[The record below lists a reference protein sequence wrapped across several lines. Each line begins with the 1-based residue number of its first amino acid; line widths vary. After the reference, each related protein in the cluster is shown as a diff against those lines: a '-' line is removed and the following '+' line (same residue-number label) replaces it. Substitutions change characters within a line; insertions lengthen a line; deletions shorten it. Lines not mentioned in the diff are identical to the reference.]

1 MKGGALWI
9 AWKSL
14 RQHALSTWIASGSI
28 ALAGGLLMAVWALR
42 SQAESTFT
50 EANGG
55 FDAVLGPRGSQ
66 LQLVLNSIFHLEAS
80 SGTIPMSTATLLQ
93 RNPIVRSAIARAI
106 PIAGGDNYKGYRIVG
121 TSLEL
126 FEDHEYKEGRKFK
139 IIGNGRLFDED
150 AKEALVGAFVADK
163 LGLKVGDSFQPYHGL
178 TYIEGAQHADVY
190 KVTGILETTSTPVDR
205 VIWIPIKGIQT
216 MEGHREDLQND
227 VSAFLIKLR
236 SKKAIA
242 ILDPMF
248 NKQGKD
254 YTFSSITPVMSRFFQ
269 KFAWFEKILELVAYL
284 VGLVSAGSILAI
296 LYNSMNEKRREIAI
310 LRSLGARRVTLFSM
324 VVFQSMGIA
333 LLGILLSFLFY
344 VLIAL
349 IVTGIVRDQT
359 GVALLLF
366 QFDPLFIWVPGSMLT
381 LAIFSGLLPAV
392 IAYKTEVSRNLG
404 PTS

>member
-139 IIGNGRLFDED
+139 IIGNGRLFNED

-344 VLIAL
+344 VLVAL

-381 LAIFSGLLPAV
+381 LAIFSGLLPAI

>member
-344 VLIAL
+344 VLVAL

-381 LAIFSGLLPAV
+381 LAIFSGLLPAI

>member
-344 VLIAL
+344 ILIAL

-381 LAIFSGLLPAV
+381 LAIFSGLLPAI

>member
-126 FEDHEYKEGRKFK
+126 FEDHEYKEGCKFK
-139 IIGNGRLFDED
+139 ITGNGRLFNED

-344 VLIAL
+344 VLVAL

-381 LAIFSGLLPAV
+381 LAIFSGLLPAI

>member
-139 IIGNGRLFDED
+139 IIGNGRLFNED

-344 VLIAL
+344 VLVAL

-366 QFDPLFIWVPGSMLT
+366 QFDPLFIWVSGSMLT
-381 LAIFSGLLPAV
+381 LAIFSGLLPAI

>member
-1 MKGGALWI
+1 MKGSALWI

-381 LAIFSGLLPAV
+381 LAIFSGLLPAI

>member
-139 IIGNGRLFDED
+139 IIGNGRLFNED

-344 VLIAL
+344 ILVAL

-381 LAIFSGLLPAV
+381 LAIFSGLLPAI

>member
-1 MKGGALWI
+1 
-9 AWKSL
+9 
-14 RQHALSTWIASGSI
+14 
-28 ALAGGLLMAVWALR
+28 
-42 SQAESTFT
+42 
-50 EANGG
+50 
-55 FDAVLGPRGSQ
+55 
-66 LQLVLNSIFHLEAS
+66 
-80 SGTIPMSTATLLQ
+80 
-93 RNPIVRSAIARAI
+93 
-106 PIAGGDNYKGYRIVG
+106 
-121 TSLEL
+121 
-126 FEDHEYKEGRKFK
+126 
-139 IIGNGRLFDED
+139 
-150 AKEALVGAFVADK
+150 
-163 LGLKVGDSFQPYHGL
+163 
-178 TYIEGAQHADVY
+178 
-190 KVTGILETTSTPVDR
+190 
-205 VIWIPIKGIQT
+205 

-344 VLIAL
+344 VLVAL

-381 LAIFSGLLPAV
+381 LAIFSGLLPAI

>member
-139 IIGNGRLFDED
+139 IIGNGRLFDEY

-344 VLIAL
+344 VLVAL

-381 LAIFSGLLPAV
+381 LAIFSGLLPAI

>member
-139 IIGNGRLFDED
+139 IIGNGRLFNED
-150 AKEALVGAFVADK
+150 AKEALVGAFVDDK

-381 LAIFSGLLPAV
+381 LAIFSGLLPAI
-392 IAYKTEVSRNLG
+392 IAYKTEVSRNLC

>member
-254 YTFSSITPVMSRFFQ
+254 FTFSSITPVMSRFFQ

-344 VLIAL
+344 VLVAL

-381 LAIFSGLLPAV
+381 LAIFSGLLPAI

>member
-139 IIGNGRLFDED
+139 IIGNGRLFNED
-150 AKEALVGAFVADK
+150 AKEALVGAFAADK

-344 VLIAL
+344 VLVAL
-349 IVTGIVRDQT
+349 IVAGIVRDQT

-381 LAIFSGLLPAV
+381 LSIFSGLLPAI